1 MPKIKTY
8 LAATGLAV
16 FSVLALAGPGKADP
30 PPVNP
35 IVIDYL
41 EKQRFNIKM
50 QHMAKELQ
58 RMQIKRP
65 LVIPPGPRCLSC
77 PAKVLA
83 GR

>member
-1 MPKIKTY
+1 MPMFQKY
-8 LAATGLAV
+8 LAASGLAV
-16 FSVLALAGPGKADP
+16 FAALAVAGPGKADP

-41 EKQRFNIKM
+41 KKQKFNIQM

-77 PAKVLA
+77 PPKVLA